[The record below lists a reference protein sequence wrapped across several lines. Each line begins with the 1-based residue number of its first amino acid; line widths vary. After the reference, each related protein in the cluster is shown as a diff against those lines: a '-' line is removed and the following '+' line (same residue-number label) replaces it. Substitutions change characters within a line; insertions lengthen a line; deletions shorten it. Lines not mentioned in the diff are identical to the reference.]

1 MDKKP
6 SMDLKKDKIRV
17 ITEVQ
22 IMCNENAENGIDE
35 DGRARGKSGV
45 ASWKRWHLS

>member
-35 DGRARGKSGV
+35 GGRARGKSGM